1 MAKPTGP
8 ICNLDCSY
16 CFYLEKESL
25 FPGRHR
31 FLMSDEVLRAY
42 VAQNIRSEPGPEVLF
57 TWQGGEPM
65 LRGLDF
71 YRQAVRYQRELA
83 KGKTIRNSLQTNGV
97 LLDEEW
103 GSFLRDAGFMVG
115 ISLDG
120 PKEIH
125 DAARVDKRG
134 QPTFDAVMRGI
145 ALLKKYN
152 IEFNV
157 LVTVTDAVSRHS
169 LRVYEFLRQNG
180 LRHVQFNPVVERVAG
195 SQEKAAGLTFAQP
208 GKVAQGPAG
217 SPHGVAHGPT
227 VSLSSVP
234 HGRTVSLSSVAH
246 GPTVGLS
253 SVPQGPMVSPHSVAP
268 AAYGEFLIAIFDEWV
283 RKDVG
288 LMFVMNFEWA
298 LASFMRLP
306 STICLF
312 AENCGKALIV
322 EHNGDVYSCDHFMY
336 PDYRLGNI
344 ESSALEELA
353 NSPEQQAFG
362 QAKSA
367 DLPDYCR
374 RCEVRFACHGECPKN
389 RFMTT
394 PDGEPGLNYLCPS
407 YKRYFTHIAKYMN
420 AMVKLISHGQPA
432 ALVMDAIKGPLAIR
446 LSPRTGG

>member
-8 ICNLDCSY
+8 ICNLDCTY

-25 FPGRHR
+25 FPGRQR

-42 VAQNIRSEPGPEVLF
+42 VAQNIRSEPSPEVLF

-83 KGKTIRNSLQTNGV
+83 NGKTIRNALQTNGV

-103 GSFLRDAGFMVG
+103 CVFLREAGFTVG

-134 QPTFDAVMRGI
+134 QPTFDAVMKGI
-145 ALLKKYN
+145 ALLKQYH

-157 LVTVTDAVSRHS
+157 LVTVTDAVSKHPKE
-169 LRVYEFLRQNG
+169 VYEFLRRNG
-180 LRHVQFNPVVERVAG
+180 LRHVQFNPVVERLPS
-195 SQEKAAGLTFAQP
+195 SQEKAAGLTFTQP
-208 GKVAQGPAG
+208 GKAN
-217 SPHGVAHGPT
+217 
-227 VSLSSVP
+227 VP
-234 HGRTVSLSSVAH
+234 SQSD
-246 GPTVGLS
+246 PI
-253 SVPQGPMVSPHSVAP
+253 VSPHSVAP
-268 AAYGEFLIAIFDEWV
+268 AAYGEFLITIFDEWV

-288 LMFVMNFEWA
+288 TMFVMNFEWA

-344 ESSALEELA
+344 GESGLSQLA
-353 NSPEQQAFG
+353 NSPAQQRFG
-362 QAKSA
+362 SAKSA

-394 PDGEPGLNYLCPS
+394 PDGQPGLNYLCPS

-420 AMVKLISHGQPA
+420 AMAKLISHGQPA
-432 ALVMDAIKGPLAIR
+432 SLIMDAIRSPLAIR
-446 LSPRTGG
+446 LSS

>member
-1 MAKPTGP
+1 MGIHLMAKPTGP
-8 ICNLDCSY
+8 ICNLDCTY

-25 FPGRHR
+25 FPTRQR

-42 VAQNIRSEPGPEVLF
+42 VVQNIRNEPSPEILF

-71 YRQAVRYQRELA
+71 YRQAVRYQRELGN
-83 KGKTIRNSLQTNGV
+83 GKTIRNALQTNGV

-103 GSFLRDAGFMVG
+103 CIFLREAGFTVG

-134 QPTFDAVMRGI
+134 QPTFDAVMQGI
-145 ALLKKYN
+145 ALLKKYH

-157 LVTVTDAVSRHS
+157 LVTVTDAVSKHPKQ
-169 LRVYEFLRQNG
+169 VYEFLKQNG
-180 LRHVQFNPVVERVAG
+180 LRHVQFNPVVERLPT
-195 SQEKAAGLTFAQP
+195 SREKAGGLTFTQP
-208 GKVAQGPAG
+208 GKATTTPPPDHPA
-217 SPHGVAHGPT
+217 
-227 VSLSSVP
+227 
-234 HGRTVSLSSVAH
+234 
-246 GPTVGLS
+246 
-253 SVPQGPMVSPHSVAP
+253 VSPHSVAP

-288 LMFVMNFEWA
+288 TMFVMNFEWA

-306 STICLF
+306 ATVCLF

-336 PDYRLGNI
+336 PDYRLGNLG
-344 ESSALEELA
+344 ETGLAQLA
-353 NSPEQQAFG
+353 NSPAQQAFG
-362 QAKSA
+362 NAKSA

-394 PDGEPGLNYLCPS
+394 PDGQPGLNYLCPS

-420 AMVKLISHGQPA
+420 AMVKLIGHGQPA
-432 ALVMDAIKGPLAIR
+432 ALIMDAIKSPLAIR
-446 LSPRTGG
+446 LSP

>member
-16 CFYLEKESL
+16 CFYLDKESL

-42 VAQNIRSEPGPEVLF
+42 VTQNIRSEPGPEVLF

-83 KGKTIRNSLQTNGV
+83 SGKTIRNALQTNGV

-103 GSFLRDAGFMVG
+103 CAFLREERFMVG

-134 QPTFDAVMRGI
+134 QPTFDAVMKGI
-145 ALLKKYN
+145 ALLKKFN
-152 IEFNV
+152 VEFNV
-157 LVTVTDAVSRHS
+157 LVTVTDEVSRHPK
-169 LRVYEFLRQNG
+169 RVYEFLRDNG
-180 LRHVQFNPVVERVAG
+180 LTHVQFNPVVERIAC
-195 SQEKAAGLTFAQP
+195 SREKAAGLTFTQP
-208 GKVAQGPAG
+208 GKCGG
-217 SPHGVAHGPT
+217 SLDGVT
-227 VSLSSVP
+227 
-234 HGRTVSLSSVAH
+234 
-246 GPTVGLS
+246 
-253 SVPQGPMVSPHSVAP
+253 VSPHSVAP
-268 AAYGEFLIAIFDEWV
+268 EAYGEFLVAIFDEWV
-283 RKDVG
+283 RRDVG
-288 LMFVMNFEWA
+288 TMYVMNFEWA

-312 AENCGKALIV
+312 AQDCGKALIL

-344 ESSALEELA
+344 GETALSQLA
-353 NSPEQQAFG
+353 NSPQQQAFG
-362 QAKSA
+362 VAKSA

-389 RFMTT
+389 RFMKT
-394 PDGEPGLNYLCPS
+394 PDGQPGLNYLCPS
-407 YKRYFTHIAKYMN
+407 YKRYFNHIAKYMN
-420 AMVKLISHGQPA
+420 AMASLISHGQPA
-432 ALVMDAIKGPLAIR
+432 SLIMQAIKAPLAIR
-446 LSPRTGG
+446 LSPKAG

>member
-1 MAKPTGP
+1 MAKPSGP

-83 KGKTIRNSLQTNGV
+83 NGKTIRNALQTNGV

-103 GSFLRDAGFMVG
+103 CAFLREAHFIVG

-120 PKEIH
+120 PREIH

-134 QPTFDAVMRGI
+134 QPTFDAVMKGI
-145 ALLKKYN
+145 ALLKKFN

-157 LVTVTDAVSRHS
+157 LVTVTDEVSRHP
-169 LRVYEFLRQNG
+169 RKVYEFLRHNG
-180 LRHVQFNPVVERVAG
+180 LTHVQFNPVVERVAS
-195 SQEKAAGLTFAQP
+195 SQAKADGFTFTQP
-208 GKVAQGPAG
+208 GKA
-217 SPHGVAHGPT
+217 S
-227 VSLSSVP
+227 VS
-234 HGRTVSLSSVAH
+234 
-246 GPTVGLS
+246 
-253 SVPQGPMVSPHSVAP
+253 PQGTTVSPHSVAP

-288 LMFVMNFEWA
+288 SMYVMNFEWA

-312 AENCGKALIV
+312 AENCGKALIL

-336 PDYRLGNI
+336 PEYRLGNI
-344 ESSALEELA
+344 GETGLLQLA

-394 PDGEPGLNYLCPS
+394 PDGQPGLNYLCPS

-420 AMVKLISHGQPA
+420 AMARLISHGQPA
-432 ALVMDAIKGPLAIR
+432 SLIMEAIKAPLAIR
-446 LSPRTGG
+446 LSPKAG